1 MAYRDDSGE
10 NAAIRSERIDTDGHS
25 ADAKLERALTAAQL
39 YYMQDLTMDAIA
51 RELRTSRSSV
61 SRLIS
66 HARETGLVD
75 IRIRSPLEHGAGL
88 EQELRERYGV
98 AAHVVPVGDGVSQ
111 VDRLERVAMTAAR
124 LIAQFVD
131 SNMSI
136 GVAWGST
143 IGAISRHLPSR
154 DTHGTKVVQLNGA
167 GNTLTSGIEYA
178 SEILDRFGQAF
189 RADVQQFPVP
199 AFFDDPATKNAMW
212 RERSTRRMLA
222 AQDRIDIAI
231 FGLGSPF
238 AEVPSRVYIG
248 GYLDKRDYQT
258 LRDDGAVGDV
268 ATVFFRRDGSWRDVA
283 LNARA
288 TGPGIDRL
296 RRVPRRICVVSGMPK
311 LQATR
316 GALTAKVVTDLV
328 LDEELAQGLLAV

>member
-1 MAYRDDSGE
+1 MVRITGSGE
-10 NAAIRSERIDTDGHS
+10 NAVTARADGRSAPPA
-25 ADAKLERALTAAQL
+25 ADPKLERALAAAQL
-39 YYMQDLTMDAIA
+39 YYMQDLTMEAIA
-51 RELRTSRSSV
+51 KELRTSRSSV

-98 AAHVVPVGDGVSQ
+98 AAHVVPVGEGVSQ

-154 DTHGTKVVQLNGA
+154 DTHGTRVVQLNGA
-167 GNTLTSGIEYA
+167 GNTQTSGIEYA
-178 SEILDRFGQAF
+178 SEILDRFGHAF

-199 AFFDDPATKNAMW
+199 AFFDEAATKDAMW

-222 AQDRIDIAI
+222 AQDRLDIAI

-248 GYLDKRDYQT
+248 GYLDRSDYQR
-258 LRDDGAVGDV
+258 LREDGAVGDI
-268 ATVFFRRDGSWRDVA
+268 ATVFFRQDGSWRDLA
-283 LNARA
+283 INARA
-288 TGPGIDRL
+288 TGPGLDRL
-296 RRVPRRICVVSGMPK
+296 RRVPRRVCAVSGMPK
-311 LQATR
+311 LAATV
-316 GALTAKVVTDLV
+316 GALRAGAVTDLV
-328 LDEELAQGLLAV
+328 LDEELAHGLVA

>member
-1 MAYRDDSGE
+1 MVRIGDSDE
-10 NAAIRSERIDTDGHS
+10 NAVTPRATGSGAPPA
-25 ADAKLERALTAAQL
+25 ADPKLERALTAAQL

-88 EQELRERYGV
+88 EQELRERYGI
-98 AAHVVPVGDGVSQ
+98 AAHVVPVGEGVSQ

-143 IGAISRHLPSR
+143 TGAISRHLPSR

-167 GNTLTSGIEYA
+167 GNTMTSGIEYA
-178 SEILDRFGQAF
+178 SEILDRFAQAF

-199 AFFDDPATKNAMW
+199 AFFDDPATKEAMW

-222 AQDRIDIAI
+222 AQDRLDIAI

-248 GYLDKRDYQT
+248 GYLDRRDYQS
-258 LRDDGAVGDV
+258 LREDGAVGDI
-268 ATVFFRRDGSWRDVA
+268 ATVFFRQDGSWRDLA

-288 TGPGIDRL
+288 TGPGLDRL
-296 RRVPRRICVVSGMPK
+296 RRVPRRVCAVSGMPK
-311 LQATR
+311 LAATL
-316 GALTAKVVTDLV
+316 GALRAGAVTDLV
-328 LDEELAQGLLAV
+328 LDEELAQGLLS